1 MADITKTDEITQDLE
16 GLNVIDKILSDIDY
30 MQDSMS
36 LDKSDA
42 GDKVAGD
49 EDEDGLKENT
59 VNISYDLMSASVT
72 LVPPKEGETY
82 TKDDII
88 NLLHENGVYFGV
100 AESIIERIL
109 HEKSY
114 YKTVD
119 VAFGKLPVDGENG
132 RYIYH
137 FNTNPQAKP
146 KLLEDGSV
154 DYHQLSAYESVK
166 KDQLIAEYVKETE
179 GKSGRRVDGV
189 RIEPVKG
196 KPLPAIRSK
205 HIYRGEDGVTYYSDI
220 DGKIEYDPSNGFITI
235 SNVFNVS
242 GDVDA
247 STGDVKFPGNVEIT
261 GSVRSG
267 YKVEADGSIVIN
279 GIVEAATIKAGKD
292 VMLKSGMVGA
302 GKGILVAGGNVE
314 GRFFEQVNIDCGG
327 YLHANSIINCY
338 VDCNDKVEL
347 QGSKGVLLA
356 GRVRALKGIKAVN
369 IGNDANV
376 HTYIK
381 VGLEP
386 KMKRTYK
393 LLNKQKSELETDLAK
408 ISDAQKKLNDLQG
421 IPGLEEKKLG
431 VMRLKITKTT
441 ELDEVKKELDRL
453 TEQIE
458 AGNVAKVIATNI
470 AYRGCSVTINGITNH
485 VNEDIRDVVFSLHDG
500 KVIMSFA
507 GG

>member
-1 MADITKTDEITQDLE
+1 MADINKTDEITQDLE
-16 GLNVIDKILSDIDY
+16 GANIVDKILSDIDY
-30 MQDSMS
+30 MQDSM
-36 LDKSDA
+36 DA
-42 GDKVAGD
+42 NGQINGVNDNVI
-49 EDEDGLKENT
+49 EDEITENT
-59 VNISYDLMSASVT
+59 VTISFDLMSASIT

-100 AESIIERIL
+100 SEAIIERVL
-109 HEKSY
+109 LEKNY
-114 YKTVD
+114 NKPVA
-119 VAFGKLPVDGENG
+119 VAFGQLPVDGENG
-132 RYIYH
+132 KYIYH
-137 FNTNPQAKP
+137 FNTNPKAKP

-166 KDQLIAEYVKETE
+166 KDQLIAEYVKETV

-189 RIEPVKG
+189 RIEPVVG

-205 HIYRGEDGVTYYSDI
+205 HIYRGDDEVSYYSDI
-220 DGKIEYDPSNGFITI
+220 DGKIEFDPTNGFISIT
-235 SNVFNVS
+235 NVYTVS

-261 GSVRSG
+261 GSIRSG
-267 YKVEADGSIVIN
+267 YKVEADGSVVVN

-292 VMLKSGMVGA
+292 VMLKGGMVGA

-314 GRFFEQVNIDCGG
+314 GRFFEQANIECGG

-338 VDCNDKVEL
+338 VDSNDQIEL

-369 IGNDANV
+369 IGNDANI

-381 VGLEP
+381 AGLEP

-393 LLNKQKSELETDLAK
+393 LLTKKKNELEMDLEK
-408 ISDAQKKLNDLQG
+408 IAEAQKKLNDLQG

-431 VMRLKITKTT
+431 VMRLKITKNT
-441 ELDEVKKELDRL
+441 ELDEVNKELDSL
-453 TEQIE
+453 NEQIE
-458 AGNVAKVIATNI
+458 AGSQAKVIATNV
-470 AYRGCSVTINGITNH
+470 AYRGCSVTINGITSH
-485 VNEDIRDVVFSLHDG
+485 VTEDIKDVVFSLHGD